1 MAIQARIVRD
11 GPGLEARVDGQWVAT
26 PDGRRGSIAEATFA
40 PPCQPTKVVCVG
52 FNYRDHAAELS
63 WEPRSVGSASR
74 ATRWGAALHR
84 EGRHLRPHRGSAAAG
99 TGGPGP

>member
-11 GPGLEARVDGQWVAT
+11 GTVLEARVDGQWVVT
-26 PDGRRGSIAEATFA
+26 PDGRRVSIAEATFA

-63 WEPRSVGSASR
+63 WEPRSVGSASC
-74 ATRWGAALHR
+74 ATRW
-84 EGRHLRPHRGSAAAG
+84 
-99 TGGPGP
+99 